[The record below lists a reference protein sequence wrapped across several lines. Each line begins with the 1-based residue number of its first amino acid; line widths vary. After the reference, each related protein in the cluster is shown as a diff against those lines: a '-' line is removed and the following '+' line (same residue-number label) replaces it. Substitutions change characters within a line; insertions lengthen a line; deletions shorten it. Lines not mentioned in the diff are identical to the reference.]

1 MNRKNYYNLIQ
12 NITKYI
18 QILFIYSYIL
28 YEKETAENTEK
39 KHDKLYLRKDK
50 FELYSR
56 RIDTIVMKFSVN
68 KLICFAI
75 IYENK

>member
-39 KHDKLYLRKDK
+39 KHDKLYSRKDK
-50 FELYSR
+50 FELYS
-56 RIDTIVMKFSVN
+56 
-68 KLICFAI
+68 
-75 IYENK
+75 